1 MGKLKKLNDS
11 KPEIKRNVIR
21 RIVQLP
27 AAWVFIALLLFISA
41 GTIKWPFAWLFMALL
56 VSVDLIGLPFVPL
69 EVLAE
74 RGSKKENVENWDKV
88 LGKLIVLS
96 MLSIFLIAGL
106 DYRWNWSQGID
117 SRLHLAS
124 IAVFILGCAL
134 EIWAMRVNLFFS
146 DVVRIQFDREHKVC
160 SSGPYKYVRHP
171 GYLGM
176 IVYYLAT
183 PLLLGSWWAMIPAL
197 MTMTLFVIR
206 TKLEDETL
214 LKKLPGYE
222 EYALQTKYR
231 LIPWVW

>member
-1 MGKLKKLNDS
+1 MGNLKKLNDS
-11 KPEIKRNVIR
+11 EPEIRRNVIR

-27 AAWVFIALLLFISA
+27 AAWIFIALLLFISA
-41 GTIKWPFAWLFMALL
+41 GTIKWPFAWLFLALL

-74 RGSKKENVENWDKV
+74 RGSKKENAEEWDKL

-106 DYRWNWSQGID
+106 DYRWNWSQDID

-124 IAVFILGCAL
+124 ITLFILGCTL

-183 PLLLGSWWAMIPAL
+183 PLVLGSWWATIPAF
-197 MTMTLFVIR
+197 MTMTLFFVR

-222 EYALQTKYR
+222 DYALRTKYR